1 MGAKYAVISK
11 NRILQFNR
19 IVASKLLHSQLPN
32 INHKF
37 MKNVGTILSG
47 LALAGVAILFYLH
60 FGSSKAGSKTVHAQN
75 AGASPATGAIAYFE
89 MDSIEQ
95 HYDYVKEVREELKR
109 QETNITNE
117 LNNLKK
123 SYMGRVQQLQE
134 KAPSM
139 NQQEGEAAQA
149 EINQMQL
156 TLQQK
161 EAKLAQELQEKQF
174 KMMQEINNKI
184 SDFLKSYNAGKRY
197 SFILSHAPGDFIY
210 FADTT
215 YNITNEVIK
224 GLNQTK
230 QKKD

>member
-1 MGAKYAVISK
+1 
-11 NRILQFNR
+11 
-19 IVASKLLHSQLPN
+19 
-32 INHKF
+32 

-47 LALAGVAILFYLH
+47 LALVGVAILFYLH
-60 FGSSKAGSKTVHAQN
+60 FGSSKASTKPNQGQN
-75 AGASPATGAIAYFE
+75 AGAAPSPGSIAYFE

-109 QETNITNE
+109 QEANITNE
-117 LNNLKK
+117 LNTLKK

-156 TLQQK
+156 SMQQK

-184 SDFLKSYNAGKRY
+184 SEFLKTYNASKRY

-215 YNITNEVIK
+215 FNITAEVIK

-230 QKKD
+230 EKKD